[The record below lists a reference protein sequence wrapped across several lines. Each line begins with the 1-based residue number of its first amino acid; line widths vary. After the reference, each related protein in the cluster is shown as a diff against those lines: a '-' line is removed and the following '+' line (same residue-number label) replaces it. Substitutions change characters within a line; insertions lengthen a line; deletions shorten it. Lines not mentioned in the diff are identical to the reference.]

1 VFDVRSLTF
10 RHSHNQPRSRSQLIA
25 PPGRTWRSYSYRLF
39 RKVSGNAFEP
49 DAFYSHNEV
58 PIMNGVKRGGFYI
71 NLTSKTDGTGTW
83 GYTWDYENGL
93 TR

>member
-1 VFDVRSLTF
+1 
-10 RHSHNQPRSRSQLIA
+10 
-25 PPGRTWRSYSYRLF
+25 
-39 RKVSGNAFEP
+39 
-49 DAFYSHNEV
+49 
-58 PIMNGVKRGGFYI
+58 MNGVKRGGFYI